1 MKRETG
7 LNLTCKIIH
16 WNSVSFGSLC
26 RASSSH
32 ATVSL
37 GKIMKPDEST
47 GVCVCVCVCKLQRAW
62 VNEACSWKCL
72 SAQLRA
78 VKHYTTAEH
87 VLLFSSFFF
96 FTWFLQG
103 EWRVAQWLSTLFFPA
118 VYDHPCFF
126 PQYTSSSILLCTCSM
141 QGCVHF
147 HPFSRLRS
155 ESIVFM
161 LLHNSSQLAPE
172 TYSLVRWECNV
183 YKYILY
189 SAFLLYLSSQVE
201 I

>member
-7 LNLTCKIIH
+7 LLNLTCKIIH

-47 GVCVCVCVCKLQRAW
+47 GVWVCVCVWKLQRAW

-72 SAQLRA
+72 S
-78 VKHYTTAEH
+78 
-87 VLLFSSFFF
+87 VLLFFSFF